1 MIFIIER
8 FIFRSFGESTAFEA
22 TSVKPA
28 LVMETE
34 KSSAPLVGDGVPC
47 FASPEL
53 QLHDRWRSKALGCSG
68 YRE

>member
-1 MIFIIER
+1 VSLILIIER
-8 FIFRSFGESTAFEA
+8 FILRSFGESAAYEA

-28 LVMETE
+28 LVMERG

-68 YRE
+68 